1 MQKKNR
7 TTSHIQDEAVL
18 LLEKLQALGLRGVL
32 LLSKP
37 GKKQNDWV
45 SEVLAPRCQLNE
57 TSHTCLERIKGLYDI
72 VIQGWTPQGASD
84 QLDEPSSAPVEPPTG
99 PHQMV
104 TSDHQQKAVLNPP
117 TVTTGPPA
125 ALIGRP
131 KSPIGQTVSLLT
143 PSLPGESQNLGKTP
157 HSPEGPSA
165 GSPVSLEKDEV
176 VQGGCPAP
184 TTVQPNERKDE
195 VLQGGC
201 PAPTTVRPNKRK
213 DEVVQGRCPAPTTV
227 RPNKRKECTHT
238 VTGNQDY
245 YPVKRVAKYKVI
257 KGQKWKQVEWEPCK
271 LCGKKWP
278 LEWVADIDTC

>member
-195 VLQGGC
+195 V
-201 PAPTTVRPNKRK
+201 
-213 DEVVQGRCPAPTTV
+213 VQGRCPAPTTV